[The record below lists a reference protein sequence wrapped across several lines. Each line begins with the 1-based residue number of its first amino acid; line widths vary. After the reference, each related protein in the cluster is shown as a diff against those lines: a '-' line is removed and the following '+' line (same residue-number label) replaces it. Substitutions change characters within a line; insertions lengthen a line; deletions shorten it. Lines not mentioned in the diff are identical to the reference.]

1 MRLIKSL
8 LSPLKV
14 MSVILSCVLC
24 DNPHHVPPPP
34 HHQPHGDPYHHV
46 PGSLSVSYSD
56 HGRSNVQYDY
66 GYGRRN
72 HLYIPIGYW
81 PKPY

>member
-1 MRLIKSL
+1 ML
-8 LSPLKV
+8 LSC
-14 MSVILSCVLC
+14 SLSDHGLHQPAPH
-24 DNPHHVPPPP
+24 PHHP
-34 HHQPHGDPYHHV
+34 HLQDTYHHV

-72 HLYIPIGYW
+72 HLHIPIGYW
-81 PKPY
+81 PNPY